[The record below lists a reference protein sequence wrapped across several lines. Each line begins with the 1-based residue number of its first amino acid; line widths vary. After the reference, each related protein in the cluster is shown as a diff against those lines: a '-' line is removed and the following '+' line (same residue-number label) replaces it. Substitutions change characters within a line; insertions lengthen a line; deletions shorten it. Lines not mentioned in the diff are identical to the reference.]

1 MNRGHS
7 HSRVLCEKS
16 LGRRGGFLG
25 EEKRCKRAHRKE
37 GNEVYVY
44 LLIFT
49 KRKDKPESSD
59 TSYKNVE
66 ETQEGA
72 LSLSVPLRAVQFLE
86 AWESA
91 GSQILR
97 PNAIRKM

>member
-1 MNRGHS
+1 MVPRSLWVEGVI
-7 HSRVLCEKS
+7 SR
-16 LGRRGGFLG
+16 RRKKG
-25 EEKRCKRAHRKE
+25 KRAHRKE

-66 ETQEGA
+66 EAHEGVV
-72 LSLSVPLRAVQFLE
+72 SLSVPL
-86 AWESA
+86 
-91 GSQILR
+91 
-97 PNAIRKM
+97 